1 MSDRHRFIVPKERRP
16 GLVMEDDDD
25 RGGGEEGRIAL
36 ALTLFQSHILNMY
49 RHRLKGP
56 SFAIGEDSEIRALG
70 GGGRDSSCFYTLPVA
85 HPEHVH
91 YTG

>member
-1 MSDRHRFIVPKERRP
+1 
-16 GLVMEDDDD
+16 MEDNDD
-25 RGGGEEGRIAL
+25 RGGGKEGGIAL
-36 ALTLFQSHILNMY
+36 AFTLFQPDILNMY
-49 RHRLKGP
+49 RHRLKGR

-91 YTG
+91 CTV